1 MELEIEED
9 LKKIERDYITSN
21 KAQKDLQKQISDQL
35 KILKIHNS
43 KQSTQIQINE
53 RRKKL
58 FQFEKDLKTNVQK
71 LEQVIS
77 EMSRF
82 IDSLENDQSE
92 LESEINLIDND
103 NKLFEKDLMR
113 YESLLSDNKSHL
125 NRLSTDYHMT
135 LNIFLKIKS
144 LYPTFKISINERVAN
159 LYSIIDVKSKE
170 KDSIEI
176 QLDSANQSLKDR
188 RIEMAMLDK
197 EISNIHNEMKNSLE
211 NSMYESEIEDHS
223 NEWRWEISNS
233 KMKSYMDVAQL
244 KLRAKELFDEI
255 IETEQVIAKMKNDIS
270 SMENVL
276 SESEKINLK
285 KIKRMEEKCTK

>member
-9 LKKIERDYITSN
+9 LKKIERDYTTSN

-92 LESEINLIDND
+92 LESEINLVDND
-103 NKLFEKDLMR
+103 NKLFEMLPP
-113 YESLLSDNKSHL
+113 
-125 NRLSTDYHMT
+125 STKAVYVPIPINAPWAKLICPAKPDT
-135 LNIFLKIKS
+135 IFN
-144 LYPTFKISINERVAN
+144 PHAP
-159 LYSIIDVKSKE
+159 IDV
-170 KDSIEI
+170 
-176 QLDSANQSLKDR
+176 
-188 RIEMAMLDK
+188 
-197 EISNIHNEMKNSLE
+197 NI
-211 NSMYESEIEDHS
+211 
-223 NEWRWEISNS
+223 
-233 KMKSYMDVAQL
+233 A
-244 KLRAKELFDEI
+244 
-255 IETEQVIAKMKNDIS
+255 
-270 SMENVL
+270 
-276 SESEKINLK
+276 
-285 KIKRMEEKCTK
+285 